1 MFQSTHPC
9 GVRPARKVFGCLS
22 PGVSIHAP
30 LRGATL
36 GLPTAVPNCR
46 SFNPRTPA
54 GCDIS
59 PWLWSAVPRF
69 QSTHP
74 CGCDRETIWR
84 WETGGV
90 SSTHLRCD
98 HWSRVLGIGAVRF
111 NPRTAGATA
120 GTGRTGS
127 PPCCF
132 NPRTPAGATH
142 RGCPLP
148 VPTVFNPRTLRVRQL
163 VKGGQQA
170 FNVVSIHAPC
180 GCDLVSSAKG
190 SSHTCFNPRTLRGA
204 TEEVQPRVLRP
215 GFQSTHFAGATE
227 EAESDD

>member
-59 PWLWSAVPRF
+59 PWLWSAVPRRF

-74 CGCDRETIWR
+74 CGVRRERDYLEMGDWR
-84 WETGGV
+84 RFNPRTPAG
-90 SSTHLRCD
+90 CD

-111 NPRTAGATA
+111 NPRTPAGCDCRYWPDWISALLFQSTHPCGVRHTARLPTAGAHGVSIHAPLRGATIGQRRPA
-120 GTGRTGS
+120 GFQRG
-127 PPCCF
+127 F
-132 NPRTPAGATH
+132 NPRTPA
-142 RGCPLP
+142 
-148 VPTVFNPRTLRVRQL
+148 
-163 VKGGQQA
+163 
-170 FNVVSIHAPC
+170 

-190 SSHTCFNPRTLRGA
+190 SSHTCFNPRTPAGCDGRGSA
-204 TEEVQPRVLRP
+204 
-215 GFQSTHFAGATE
+215 
-227 EAESDD
+227 